1 MGDLISAF
9 NSGITTFNGSAQ
21 RIIFYQ
27 DTYLRS
33 ITVRVQGNNENAYV
47 QLSVHDY
54 YAGVT
59 KTTERIDI
67 GEGVTSVTFPINM
80 QLTARTIW
88 GQNTYINVSISG
100 SNFSV
105 FGGAVA
111 EDYMIYFQ
119 GTMAHHD
126 PQYKNRIWDSQ
137 YDVTNEK
144 VCTISGDT
152 PRLIN
157 NSGEDWTDWA
167 RDSEGYPININ
178 IPRIKAEINGG
189 LPFFFLMDDA
199 QPITSRLYYNG
210 EIVPLYY
217 NGRQCSIFLNGE
229 GG

>member
-1 MGDLISAF
+1 MGDLISTF
-9 NSGITTFNGSAQ
+9 NSGITTFTSSAQ
-21 RIIFYQ
+21 QINFFQNI
-27 DTYLRS
+27 YLRS
-33 ITVRVQGNNENAYV
+33 ITVRVQGNNENAYASLTV
-47 QLSVHDY
+47 QQESQQ
-54 YAGVT
+54 A
-59 KTTERIDI
+59 KTTDRINI
-67 GEGVTSVTFPINM
+67 GEGVKSVTFPVEMQINIT
-80 QLTARTIW
+80 TATRDYTW
-88 GQNTYINVSISG
+88 LNVSISG

-105 FGGAVA
+105 FGGTVA

-157 NSGEDWTDWA
+157 NSGEDWNDWA
-167 RDSEGYPININ
+167 RDSEGYPFNITVPKIN
-178 IPRIKAEINGG
+178 AELNGG

-217 NGRQCSIFLNGE
+217 NGRQCSIFLE
-229 GG
+229 G